1 MQVLQKAASTNFV
14 SSAGDELQGD
24 TEKQCFSNIVNSLS
38 ENLWEVFELIFL
50 NTNRFMV
57 CRFTRLYGLLVEGWL
72 LYRNTFSAIVSLLN
86 ITGGRKS
93 KDLSLKMF
101 TFL

>member
-1 MQVLQKAASTNFV
+1 MQALQKAVSTNVV

-24 TEKQCFSNIVNSLS
+24 TEKQCFNNIVNSLS
-38 ENLWEVFELIFL
+38 ETLWEVFELIFL

-57 CRFTRLYGLLVEGWL
+57 CRFTRLYELLVEGWL
-72 LYRNTFSAIVSLLN
+72 LYRNMFSAMVSLLN

-101 TFL
+101 RFL